1 MRTPSFLWSIVLCSI
16 FNLVVDSAA
25 ISGELPKIRESE
37 TNTNSANEVV
47 EIRDFEV
54 RVDNKPAGTH
64 RLTIK
69 SDGDKHEVAF
79 QTDVKMDFVIYA
91 YVFKSRGTEI
101 WRDGRLENAEIRCE
115 DGGKKRSLALKT
127 EGNVQKISFNGKSVS
142 DSAQGLM
149 TTAYWKLPSAD
160 VRKNPLTIVDVDSG
174 ATRTVT
180 LSPVGRTR
188 IASAGQMLDCHHF
201 KIDGP
206 SPAELWFDE
215 QDRLV
220 RQTSVEVGHELELK
234 LKEIRALK
242 PER

>member
-79 QTDVKMDFVIYA
+79 QTDVKMDFVIFLYN
-91 YVFKSRGTEI
+91 KCPEG
-101 WRDGRLENAEIRCE
+101 
-115 DGGKKRSLALKT
+115 LKDAPPPPHM
-127 EGNVQKISFNGKSVS
+127 K
-142 DSAQGLM
+142 
-149 TTAYWKLPSAD
+149 
-160 VRKNPLTIVDVDSG
+160 VRFFIELFTI
-174 ATRTVT
+174 TV
-180 LSPVGRTR
+180 R
-188 IASAGQMLDCHHF
+188 
-201 KIDGP
+201 
-206 SPAELWFDE
+206 
-215 QDRLV
+215 
-220 RQTSVEVGHELELK
+220 
-234 LKEIRALK
+234 
-242 PER
+242 